1 MAGMQAH
8 LPNAASAEEQ
18 KEPEKLQNNSNRN
31 TRNDLKALD
40 LHNQYGD
47 HCLHGAIRTWDVAGP
62 NQDVP

>member
-18 KEPEKLQNNSNRN
+18 KEPEKLQNNNNHN

-47 HCLHGAIRTWDVAGP
+47 HCLHGAIRT
-62 NQDVP
+62 